1 MKEKIVFKKMVLY
14 NLAVIFFY
22 ILCGFLGLMLAV
34 PPGYATTIWA
44 SSGIAL
50 GSVLVWSLRTLPG
63 IFIASFILNCY
74 ITFNNVGDLFDFSKL
89 YPGLITGAGAVLQA
103 LFGWWLVKRFV
114 RLNNPLHLP
123 KDILIFVLLTGP
135 VSCVV
140 AATISN
146 VGLYLLGVISSE
158 NLSLSWITWWIGD
171 SIGVLIFTPVFLILF
186 AKPRKLWR
194 SRIIP
199 ILVPLCLTFIIV
211 IIAHVFYRYS
221 ELKHVQSKFAGV
233 IHYKFNLLT
242 EKLKLTKETAHTT
255 SLLFAITP
263 VINKEEFQRI
273 GTLLLQENSII
284 QSIQW
289 VPKVTNREE
298 FEKKYHLEIL
308 EKNSKNYSSSKN
320 KSVYYPIL
328 FTVSKSH
335 DIFPNGYDLSSNPN
349 LINKLNDRS
358 VILGSKGK
366 IDKML
371 IISTV
376 YRSNQLV
383 GFTILQINF
392 IKLFNQIFGNF
403 LNYPTLTI
411 KINSPDLNTPTFD
424 IYNKTRRYNP
434 DELFN
439 ISYTKY
445 VADSTWHITA
455 VLSPYFLLSQFPWH
469 AWLALTT
476 TLFFCVL
483 MNIILFILYGQ
494 RYLIQYLAYAKTI
507 QLKTEKAKNLLLL
520 NAAGEGI
527 FRIDVNYKITFINP
541 AAKKL
546 LGYSSNELKN
556 ESIIKILC
564 GKTTPSN
571 QIESTSIYKAIQEQT
586 IISAKEAVFWKKD
599 HSSLS
604 VEYTCIPVIINHK
617 VIGAAIIFSD
627 ITERLDNEKKLIKM
641 AHYDPLTKLPNRQ
654 SFFDYLE
661 HALGRACRNKT
672 QLGLCFIDIDN
683 FKVINDTF
691 GHAYGDKLLMAL
703 SEIIT
708 PYLREIDY
716 FARIGGDEFGLI
728 FEQIHQDD
736 DLVKI
741 FERILSAFHNPIQI
755 DDLFIKTSISIGVA
769 MYPKHAPDTQTLFV
783 NADIAMYHAKA
794 KGKATYSFF
803 RRSDRETQ

>member
-1 MKEKIVFKKMVLY
+1 MKEKIVLKKTVLY
-14 NLAVIFFY
+14 NLVVIFFY
-22 ILCGFLGLMLAV
+22 ILSGFLGLMLAV

-50 GSVLVWSLRTLPG
+50 GSVLVWGLRTLPG
-63 IFIASFILNCY
+63 IFIASFILNVY
-74 ITFNNVGDLFDFSKL
+74 ITSNNVGELFDFSRL
-89 YPGLITGAGAVLQA
+89 FPGLITGVGALLQA

-114 RLNNPLHLP
+114 RLNNPLHFP
-123 KDILIFVLLTGP
+123 KDILIFALLTGP

-158 NLSLSWITWWIGD
+158 NISLSWITWWIGD

-194 SRIIP
+194 SRIVP
-199 ILVPLCLTFIIV
+199 VLVPLCLTFIIV
-211 IIAHVFYRYS
+211 IIGHIFYRHT
-221 ELKHVQSKFAGV
+221 EFKQVQSKFAKV
-233 IHYKFNLLT
+233 TQYKFNLLT
-242 EKLKLTKETAHTT
+242 EKLKLTKEIAHTI
-255 SLLFAITP
+255 SLFLATTP
-263 VINKEEFQRI
+263 IINKENFQYQ
-273 GTLLLQENSII
+273 GTLLLQKNSII

-289 VPKVTNREE
+289 VPKVINKED
-298 FEKKYHLEIL
+298 FEKKYNLEIL
-308 EKNSKNYSSSKN
+308 EQNSKNYSSSKT

-328 FTVSKSH
+328 FTVSKDH
-335 DIFPNGYDLSSNPN
+335 NTFPNGYDLSSNPN
-349 LINKLNDRS
+349 LINRLSDAPLL
-358 VILGSKGK
+358 LGSDGK

-371 IISTV
+371 VISRV
-376 YRSNQLV
+376 YRSNQLA

-392 IKLFNQIFGNF
+392 IKLFNQVFDNF
-403 LNYPTLTI
+403 LNYSNLTI
-411 KINSPDLNTPTFD
+411 QVNSPDLNFPIFEVYD
-424 IYNKTRRYNP
+424 KKLQYNP
-434 DELFN
+434 AELFN
-439 ISYTKY
+439 IHYTKY
-445 VADSTWHITA
+445 LADLTWNITA
-455 VLSPYFLLSQFPWH
+455 TLSPYFVFNQYPWH
-469 AWLALTT
+469 VWLALTT

-494 RYLIQYLAYAKTI
+494 RYLIQYLADSKTV

-527 FRIDVNYKITFINP
+527 FRIDVNHKITFINP
-541 AAKKL
+541 AAQKL

-556 ESIIKILC
+556 ESIIRILYEKITSL
-564 GKTTPSN
+564 N
-571 QIESTSIYKAIQEQT
+571 QIESSLIYKAIQKKT
-586 IISAKEAVFWKKD
+586 IIRAKEAVFWKKD

-604 VEYTCIPVIINHK
+604 VDYTCIPIIINHK

-661 HALGRACRNKT
+661 HALGRARRNKT

-691 GHAYGDKLLMAL
+691 GHVYGDKLLMIFP
-703 SEIIT
+703 EIIT
-708 PYLREIDY
+708 PYLRGIDY

-728 FEQIHQDD
+728 FEQIYQDK
-736 DLVKI
+736 DLIKI

-755 DDLFIKTSISIGVA
+755 DDQFIKTSISIGVA
-769 MYPKHAPDTQTLFV
+769 MFPKHGSDIQTLFM

-803 RRSDRETQ
+803 KRNSH

>member
-1 MKEKIVFKKMVLY
+1 MKEKIALKKIVLY
-14 NLAVIFFY
+14 NLVVIFFY

-50 GSVLVWSLRTLPG
+50 GSVLVWNLRTLPG

-74 ITFNNVGDLFDFSKL
+74 ITFNNLGDLFDFSKL
-89 YPGLITGAGAVLQA
+89 FPGLITGASASLQA

-114 RLNNPLHLP
+114 RLNNPLLLP
-123 KDILIFVLLTGP
+123 KDILIFALLTGP
-135 VSCVV
+135 VSCIV

-146 VGLYLLGVISSE
+146 ISLYFLGVISYE

-171 SIGVLIFTPVFLILF
+171 SIGALIFTPVFLILF

-221 ELKHVQSKFAGV
+221 EFKHVQSKFAAV
-233 IHYKFNLLT
+233 IQYKFNLLT
-242 EKLKLTKETAHTT
+242 EKLKLTKETASTT
-255 SLLFAITP
+255 SLFLATTP
-263 VINKEEFQRI
+263 IINNEEFQRL

-289 VPKVTNREE
+289 APKVINKED
-298 FEKKYHLEIL
+298 FEKKHHLEIL
-308 EKNSKNYSSSKN
+308 EKISKNYSSSKK

-328 FTVSKSH
+328 FTVSKGP
-335 DIFPNGYDLSSNPN
+335 DVFPNGYDLSSNSH
-349 LINKLNDRS
+349 LMNKLNNIHVLLER
-358 VILGSKGK
+358 KGK

-371 IISTV
+371 IISSV

-383 GFTILQINF
+383 GFTILQIDF
-392 IKLFNQIFGNF
+392 IKLFNQFFDNF
-403 LNYPTLTI
+403 LNYSNLTI
-411 KINSPDLNTPTFD
+411 QINSSGLNAPVFES
-424 IYNKTRRYNP
+424 YNKAIKYNP

-439 ISYTKY
+439 ISYTKHF
-445 VADSTWHITA
+445 ADLAWNINAT
-455 VLSPYFLLSQFPWH
+455 LSPYFLFNRFPWQ

-494 RYLIQYLAYAKTI
+494 RYLIQYLAYAKTM

-564 GKTTPSN
+564 EKTTPLK
-571 QIESTSIYKAIQEQT
+571 QIEGTLIHKAIQEQT
-586 IISAKEAVFWKKD
+586 IISAKEAEFWKKD
-599 HSSLS
+599 HSCLS

-627 ITERLDNEKKLIKM
+627 ITERLNNEKKLIKM

-661 HALGRACRNKT
+661 HALARACKSKT
-672 QLGLCFIDIDN
+672 KLGLCFIDVDN

-691 GHAYGDKLLMAL
+691 GHTYGDKLLMAL

-708 PYLREIDY
+708 PYLREMDY

-728 FEQIHQDD
+728 FEQVRQDN

-741 FERILSAFHNPIQI
+741 FERILSAFHDPIQI
-755 DDLFIKTSISIGVA
+755 DDVFIKTSISIGVA
-769 MYPKHAPDTQTLFV
+769 MYPKNGSDTQTLFV

-803 RRSDRETQ
+803 RQKDH

>member
-1 MKEKIVFKKMVLY
+1 MKEKIVFKKIVLY
-14 NLAVIFFY
+14 NLVVIFFY
-22 ILCGFLGLMLAV
+22 ILSGFLGLMLAV

-50 GSVLVWSLRTLPG
+50 GSVLVWNLRTLPG

-89 YPGLITGAGAVLQA
+89 FPGLITGAGALLQA

-123 KDILIFVLLTGP
+123 KDILIFALLTGP
-135 VSCVV
+135 VSCVI

-146 VGLYLLGVISSE
+146 VGLYWLGVISSE

-221 ELKHVQSKFAGV
+221 EFKHIQSKFAGA
-233 IHYKFNLLT
+233 IQYKFNLLT

-255 SLLFAITP
+255 SLFLAAAPI
-263 VINKEEFQRI
+263 INKEEFQRL

-289 VPKVTNREE
+289 VPKVTNREN

-308 EKNSKNYSSSKN
+308 GKNSKNYSSSKK

-335 DIFPNGYDLSSNPN
+335 NIFPNGYDLSSNPN
-349 LINKLNDRS
+349 LINRLNDTP
-358 VILGSKGK
+358 VLLGSKGK

-371 IISTV
+371 IISPV
-376 YRSNQLV
+376 YRSNQIA

-392 IKLFNQIFGNF
+392 VQLFNQFFDNF
-403 LNYPTLTI
+403 LNYSNLMI
-411 KINSPDLNTPTFD
+411 KISSPDLNSPIFE
-424 IYNKTRRYNP
+424 IYNKTMRYNP
-434 DELFN
+434 DESYS

-445 VADSTWHITA
+445 FADSAWNITA
-455 VLSPYFLLSQFPWH
+455 TLSPYFSLSRFPWH

-494 RYLIQYLAYAKTI
+494 RYLIQYLAYAKTM

-527 FRIDVNYKITFINP
+527 FRIDINYKITFINP

-564 GKTTPSN
+564 EKITPPN
-571 QIESTSIYKAIQEQT
+571 KIESTSIYKAIQEQT
-586 IISAKEAVFWKKD
+586 IIRAKEAVFWKKD
-599 HSSLS
+599 HSYLS

-728 FEQIHQDD
+728 FEQIHQHD
-736 DLVKI
+736 DLIKI

-755 DDLFIKTSISIGVA
+755 DDLFIKASISIGVA
-769 MYPKHAPDTQTLFV
+769 MYPKHGSDTQTLFV

-794 KGKATYSFF
+794 QGKATYSFF
-803 RRSDRETQ
+803 R